1 MQFGNGRHKRYLEKY
16 NQSWKT
22 VRAQFA
28 ESNLFID
35 AWNVKMFML
44 TMEKIENVK
53 WHRECVGTYFMDI
66 VLKSGLKQSQMEPI
80 KDYVD
85 NVLKSGTFQ
94 IKSY

>member
-1 MQFGNGRHKRYLEKY
+1 MQFGNGRHK
-16 NQSWKT
+16 SWKIVH
-22 VRAQFA
+22 VRFA
-28 ESNLFID
+28 ESSLFID

-53 WHRECVGTYFMDI
+53 WLRECVGTYFMGI

-85 NVLKSGTFQ
+85 NALKSGTFQ